1 MDNIK
6 RSIFFFLFFGVF
18 SCDSKNQAVS
28 LTETLNPQYKIIGY
42 IAGWNGVDT
51 SKIDAIKLTHINYA
65 FANVIGGK
73 VVEGEGRE
81 KEDKENLVKLNSLKS
96 RNPDLKILISIGGWT
111 WSKGFSDAVLTQ
123 ESRKLF
129 TASAIDYLIRHDLDG
144 LDFDW
149 EYPALPGDNN
159 PYRPEDKD
167 NFVLML
173 KSVREALDSLGSL
186 DNTHYL
192 STIASAGF
200 KEYLDVND
208 LGQVQKY
215 LDFINIMTYD
225 YIVQSSRDT
234 TGHHANLYTL
244 DPNGRSSE
252 NAVTEHVAAGV
263 PIEKLVMGMAFYGR
277 SWKDVNH
284 ENNGLFQF
292 GKGAK
297 SYSYSAIS
305 DLTKDSSYVRHW
317 DENAKAPYLWNEKER
332 IFVTFEDDQSIAEKA
347 RFIKNHKM
355 GGAMFWEYSEDTEE
369 HTLLNAVFENLKIP

>member
-1 MDNIK
+1 
-6 RSIFFFLFFGVF
+6 
-18 SCDSKNQAVS
+18 

-123 ESRKLF
+123 ESRKFF

-159 PYRPEDKD
+159 RYRPEDKE

-173 KSVREALDSLGSL
+173 KSVKEALDSLGSL

-208 LGQVQKY
+208 LGQAHKY

-234 TGHHANLYTL
+234 TGHHANLNTL
-244 DPNGRSSE
+244 YPNGRSSE
-252 NAVTEHVAAGV
+252 NAVIEHISAGV
-263 PIEKLVMGMAFYGR
+263 PFEKLVMGMAFYGR
-277 SWKDVNH
+277 SWMDVNS

-305 DLTKDSSYVRHW
+305 DLIKDSSYVRHW

-332 IFVTFEDDQSIAEKA
+332 IFVTFEDAQSIAEKA
-347 RFIKNHKM
+347 LFIKKHKM
-355 GGAMFWEYSEDTEE
+355 AGAMFWEYSEDTEE
-369 HTLLNAVFENLKIP
+369 HTLLNAVFENLKLP